1 LLFIGKPAQL
11 HQCRVKGLEQLLSD
25 GHHEKTINRI
35 YCLEHLKHEHQ
46 PMLFSTEISF
56 FTG

>member
-35 YCLEHLKHEHQ
+35 YYLEQLQ
-46 PMLFSTEISF
+46 NGGPGFIF
-56 FTG
+56 R